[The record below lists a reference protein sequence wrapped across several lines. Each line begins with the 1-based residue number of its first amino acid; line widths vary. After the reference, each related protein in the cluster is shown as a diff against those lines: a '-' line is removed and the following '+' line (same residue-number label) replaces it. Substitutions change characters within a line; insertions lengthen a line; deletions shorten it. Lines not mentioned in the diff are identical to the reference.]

1 MPSPLSS
8 RTAALIVTALLA
20 VPALAACGGGSS
32 GPSVKVTAGD
42 SSCAVAKTSL
52 APGKTTFAV
61 HNSGSKVTEVYV
73 YAKSGS
79 EFSKTVEEAEDI
91 GPGTSREL
99 TVDLAAGTYEVACK
113 PGMTGNGI
121 RTRITVGG

>member
-1 MPSPLSS
+1 MPSPLPS
-8 RTAALIVTALLA
+8 RTTALIVTALLA

-61 HNSGSKVTEVYV
+61 HNSGSKVTEIYV

>member
-1 MPSPLSS
+1 MPSFLPS
-8 RTAALIVTALLA
+8 RAPALIAAALLV
-20 VPALAACGGGSS
+20 VPALAACGGTS

-42 SSCAVAKTSL
+42 TSCAVAKTSL
-52 APGKTTFAV
+52 TPGKTTFAV

-73 YAKSGS
+73 YAKSGPG
-79 EFSKTVEEAEDI
+79 FTKTVEEAENI
-91 GPGTSREL
+91 GPGTSRNL
-99 TVDLAAGTYEVACK
+99 TADLSAGTYEVACK

>member
-1 MPSPLSS
+1 MPSSPPS
-8 RTAALIVTALLA
+8 RIPALIVAALLA
-20 VPALAACGGGSS
+20 VPALAACGGGTS

-42 SSCAVAKTSL
+42 TSCAVAKTSL
-52 APGKTTFAV
+52 TPGKTTFAV

-79 EFSKTVEEAEDI
+79 GFTKTVEEAENI
-91 GPGTSREL
+91 GPGTSRNL
-99 TVDLAAGTYEVACK
+99 TADLSAGTYEVACK

>member
-1 MPSPLSS
+1 MPSPLPS
-8 RTAALIVTALLA
+8 RTTALIVTALLA
-20 VPALAACGGGSS
+20 IPALAACGGGSS

>member
-1 MPSPLSS
+1 MPSFLPS
-8 RTAALIVTALLA
+8 RAPALIAAALLV
-20 VPALAACGGGSS
+20 VPALAACSGSS

-79 EFSKTVEEAEDI
+79 GFTKTVEEAENI
-91 GPGTSREL
+91 GPGTSRNL
-99 TVDLAAGTYEVACK
+99 TADLSAGTYEVACK

>member
-1 MPSPLSS
+1 MPSPLPS
-8 RTAALIVTALLA
+8 RTVALIVTLLA
-20 VPALAACGGGSS
+20 VPSLAACGGGSS
-32 GPSVKVTAGD
+32 GPSVKVTAGE

>member
-1 MPSPLSS
+1 MPSPLPS
-8 RTAALIVTALLA
+8 RTAALIVTLLA

-32 GPSVKVTAGD
+32 GPSVKVTAGE

>member
-61 HNSGSKVTEVYV
+61 HNSGSKVTEIYV

>member
-99 TVDLAAGTYEVACK
+99 TADLAAGTYEVACK

>member
-1 MPSPLSS
+1 MPSPLPS
-8 RTAALIVTALLA
+8 RTVALIVTLLA

-32 GPSVKVTAGD
+32 GPSVKVTAGE